1 MLYNIIVTLYQYLLT
16 KLYPDHYEYKII
28 ERVNSNGSFIEY
40 TD

>member
-1 MLYNIIVTLYQYLLT
+1 MLYNIIVTLYQYLLI
-16 KLYPDHYEYKII
+16 KLFPDHYEYKII